1 MLPREHL
8 LLIYHA
14 TSKEGSVLLTHWDY
28 VYSVFVTNF
37 RDTGGFE
44 STAYIYYYPFE
55 DTEIDFFFSPIF
67 SSIKELTFTCSCRWK
82 IKYSG
87 YKLIFIKMYH

>member
-1 MLPREHL
+1 M
-8 LLIYHA
+8 
-14 TSKEGSVLLTHWDY
+14 LLTHWDY

-55 DTEIDFFFSPIF
+55 DTEIDFFFFLRF
-67 SSIKELTFTCSCRWK
+67 SVPSKN
-82 IKYSG
+82 
-87 YKLIFIKMYH
+87 